1 MGLCGGIEGRR
12 LARYAKLIYAALLLL
27 VISLVCHWG
36 LATGL
41 ASVNDASRPSLE
53 LERITSVE
61 AENHLALVR
70 SAPQSLAPLR
80 IDQRFSVTTILPD
93 ESGGD
98 LVPPHDGEF
107 FIDFHSVARPFSSF
121 GPIVSPKR
129 AFQARG
135 PPAA

>member
-41 ASVNDASRPSLE
+41 ASANDASRPSLE

-70 SAPQSLAPLR
+70 SAPQSIVTLR
-80 IDQRFSVTTILPD
+80 IDQRFTLTTTLPD
-93 ESGGD
+93 ETGGD
-98 LVPPHDGEF
+98 VIPPHDGEF
-107 FIDFHSVARPFSSF
+107 FQNFHSVVKPFSSSD
-121 GPIVSPKR
+121 PIASPKR